1 MKKHYAI
8 ANAPDNTKN
17 WVSKKCYANAKAKE
31 DANAKANTTAKAK
44 ANTSTKA
51 KAKAKATAN
60 ANARIW
66 IYIYQLMLLLMLS
79 FVFHI
84 PYEINVD
91 PSQKILGNFF
101 LLLFGSEHLVASEHR
116 RPPIRAA

>member
-44 ANTSTKA
+44 ANTTTKA
-51 KAKAKATAN
+51 KAKAT

-66 IYIYQLMLLLMLS
+66 IYIYQLMLPLMLS